1 MKYCKLT
8 DVCNFQG
15 GSQPPKSDWILEP
28 KDGYIRMLQI
38 RDFTQ
43 NYDKPEYVKI
53 TNSIKT
59 CKKEDILIARYGA
72 SVGKILTG
80 LDGAYNVAIMKI
92 IPNEKILL
100 KKYLFYFLNSNLFQN
115 HILNVG
121 SRAAQAGFNKEDLN
135 GINIQIHSVE
145 DQEKIIYQL
154 ENLDNL
160 IDIRKMEIEKF
171 NNLIKSQFVEMFG
184 DININ
189 SHNYQEEKLSNH
201 LKIIGGYAF
210 KSKNFKNKGIPVLR
224 IGNINTGFFVSKN
237 LMFYDDN
244 PNLGNYAIY
253 PGDVVIS
260 LTGTVGKDDYGNVC
274 IVGNEYDKYYLN
286 QRNAKLELNN
296 TVNSRYITYAFRIPE
311 IKKRLTTV
319 SRGVRQANISNKDIE
334 NLVIPIPPI
343 DLQNKFAD
351 IVKQIDKQKFEFEN
365 SLKKLEELKNS
376 LMQEYFG

>member
-1 MKYCKLT
+1 
-8 DVCNFQG
+8 
-15 GSQPPKSDWILEP
+15 
-28 KDGYIRMLQI
+28 
-38 RDFTQ
+38 
-43 NYDKPEYVKI
+43 
-53 TNSIKT
+53 
-59 CKKEDILIARYGA
+59 
-72 SVGKILTG
+72 
-80 LDGAYNVAIMKI
+80 
-92 IPNEKILL
+92 
-100 KKYLFYFLNSNLFQN
+100 
-115 HILNVG
+115 
-121 SRAAQAGFNKEDLN
+121 
-135 GINIQIHSVE
+135 
-145 DQEKIIYQL
+145 
-154 ENLDNL
+154 
-160 IDIRKMEIEKF
+160 
-171 NNLIKSQFVEMFG
+171 MFG

>member
-1 MKYCKLT
+1 
-8 DVCNFQG
+8 
-15 GSQPPKSDWILEP
+15 
-28 KDGYIRMLQI
+28 
-38 RDFTQ
+38 
-43 NYDKPEYVKI
+43 
-53 TNSIKT
+53 
-59 CKKEDILIARYGA
+59 
-72 SVGKILTG
+72 
-80 LDGAYNVAIMKI
+80 
-92 IPNEKILL
+92 
-100 KKYLFYFLNSNLFQN
+100 
-115 HILNVG
+115 
-121 SRAAQAGFNKEDLN
+121 
-135 GINIQIHSVE
+135 
-145 DQEKIIYQL
+145 
-154 ENLDNL
+154 
-160 IDIRKMEIEKF
+160 
-171 NNLIKSQFVEMFG
+171 MFG

-351 IVKQIDKQKFEFEN
+351 IVKQIDKQKFVIEN
-365 SLKKLEELKNS
+365 SLENIGKLVDLW
-376 LMQEYFG
+376 

>member
-1 MKYCKLT
+1 
-8 DVCNFQG
+8 
-15 GSQPPKSDWILEP
+15 
-28 KDGYIRMLQI
+28 
-38 RDFTQ
+38 
-43 NYDKPEYVKI
+43 
-53 TNSIKT
+53 
-59 CKKEDILIARYGA
+59 
-72 SVGKILTG
+72 
-80 LDGAYNVAIMKI
+80 
-92 IPNEKILL
+92 
-100 KKYLFYFLNSNLFQN
+100 
-115 HILNVG
+115 
-121 SRAAQAGFNKEDLN
+121 
-135 GINIQIHSVE
+135 
-145 DQEKIIYQL
+145 
-154 ENLDNL
+154 
-160 IDIRKMEIEKF
+160 
-171 NNLIKSQFVEMFG
+171 MFG

-244 PNLGNYAIY
+244 PNLENYAIY

-351 IVKQIDKQKFEFEN
+351 IVKQIDKQKFVIEN
-365 SLKKLEELKNS
+365 SLENIGKLVDLW
-376 LMQEYFG
+376 

>member
-1 MKYCKLT
+1 
-8 DVCNFQG
+8 
-15 GSQPPKSDWILEP
+15 
-28 KDGYIRMLQI
+28 
-38 RDFTQ
+38 
-43 NYDKPEYVKI
+43 
-53 TNSIKT
+53 
-59 CKKEDILIARYGA
+59 
-72 SVGKILTG
+72 
-80 LDGAYNVAIMKI
+80 
-92 IPNEKILL
+92 
-100 KKYLFYFLNSNLFQN
+100 
-115 HILNVG
+115 
-121 SRAAQAGFNKEDLN
+121 
-135 GINIQIHSVE
+135 
-145 DQEKIIYQL
+145 
-154 ENLDNL
+154 
-160 IDIRKMEIEKF
+160 
-171 NNLIKSQFVEMFG
+171 MFG

-224 IGNINTGFFVSKN
+224 IGNINTGFFVPKN
-237 LMFYDDN
+237 LMFYDDK
-244 PNLGNYAIY
+244 PNLANYAIY

-343 DLQNKFAD
+343 ELQNKFAD